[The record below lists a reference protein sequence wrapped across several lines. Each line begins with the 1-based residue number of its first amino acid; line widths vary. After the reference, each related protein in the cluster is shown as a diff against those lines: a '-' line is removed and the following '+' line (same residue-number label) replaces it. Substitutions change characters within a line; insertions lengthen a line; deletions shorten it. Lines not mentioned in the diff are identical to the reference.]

1 MTNSNVVF
9 LLQQKQWATMWCCT
23 VENISICSGE
33 VWQKQRSSVME
44 NRASEGVIEQPA
56 VDDPAQTLYRGETG
70 MTAAEL
76 EVGLGGSIYQ
86 FVCL

>member
-1 MTNSNVVF
+1 
-9 LLQQKQWATMWCCT
+9 
-23 VENISICSGE
+23 
-33 VWQKQRSSVME
+33 ME